1 LNRDRTG
8 TSRLH
13 RAEHLQKAERLQ
25 RAVRVLKQA
34 SSFGSARDR
43 RAWRAAHRVADDATP
58 KFVNTLLLNVRDTKS
73 QVNVANLSRQVA
85 SGNVTGIQR
94 ALIKPGL
101 NDDLRRLYR
110 GQIQDTLNEAGV
122 ASVKLQPK
130 VLAATFGRF
139 DLTNPRAVEWART
152 KAATLVVAIE
162 ESTMQTIRTVI
173 ADGIQN
179 GVPVRTTARKLRQ
192 SIGLTSRQWQ
202 SVNNFEDKLIRAGAS
217 RAAAEKGAER
227 FSKVVLRRRAEN
239 IARTE
244 TIAAGFQGRTE
255 LWDQAHDR
263 GLIDRA
269 EVKRKWIVT
278 PDDRLD
284 KFICLPMSGQTVGM
298 EQPFIT
304 GQGNPVPGPP
314 AHPQCRCDVILVIP
328 GDSIFDD
335 PTPRSASRAAQ
346 EGGTGIG
353 TAARVLTPG
362 GRPAVTTPGAVGSQV
377 PAGTTAS
384 TTITPP
390 STQVPAGRRA
400 LRARPGEEPL
410 TLPTGPPRPAPGP
423 AAVTPE
429 EVFTR
434 HPNLESMRGNLI
446 VEDFTDFRVRE
457 VVDDL
462 ALLSDNILKQM
473 ADKGVQ
479 YQVTATKT
487 IPEML
492 GSPSLGKKRP
502 PGWKSGTW
510 KDVRGGYFSRASTG
524 ESKVLIN
531 VNKTGG
537 SSSVALHEYG
547 HAIGDKLG
555 LNFASELKAANIRNL
570 DGLPKYFTQGGKR
583 GTRGRREMLAESTA
597 MWHKPIGNLTG
608 KQRVAAF
615 VDEDFA
621 NWLDKQLR

>member
-1 LNRDRTG
+1 M
-8 TSRLH
+8 
-13 RAEHLQKAERLQ
+13 
-25 RAVRVLKQA
+25 
-34 SSFGSARDR
+34 
-43 RAWRAAHRVADDATP
+43 
-58 KFVNTLLLNVRDTKS
+58 
-73 QVNVANLSRQVA
+73 
-85 SGNVTGIQR
+85 TGIQR

-110 GQIQDTLNEAGV
+110 GQIMDTLNEAGV

-130 VLAATFGRF
+130 VLAGVFGRF

-162 ESTMQTIRTVI
+162 ETTMQTIRTVI
-173 ADGIQN
+173 ADGIKN

-202 SVNNFEDKLIRAGAS
+202 SVNNFEDKLIKAGAS
-217 RAAAEKGAER
+217 QAAAQKGAER

-255 LWDQAHDR
+255 LWDQASDR
-263 GLIDRA
+263 GLIDKS

-284 KFICLPMSGQTVGM
+284 SAICLPMSGQTVGM

-304 GQGNPVPGPP
+304 GLGNPVPGPP

-335 PTPRSASRAAQ
+335 PTPRSASRARQ
-346 EGGTGIG
+346 EGGIGVG

-377 PAGTTAS
+377 PTGTTAT

-390 STQVPAGRRA
+390 TPPTPTPRRTRARRQAPADSTPSRTIQPGQTPAGQAPPGFRRVQT
-400 LRARPGEEPL
+400 RPGEEPIFL
-410 TLPTGPPRPAPGP
+410 PAPGQRLP
-423 AAVTPE
+423 RPSDVTPE

-446 VEDFTDFRVRE
+446 VEDFADFRVRE
-457 VVDDL
+457 MVDDL
-462 ALLSDNILKQM
+462 ALVSDNILKQM

-479 YQVTATKT
+479 IQLSTTKT
-487 IPEML
+487 IPEMI
-492 GSPSLGKKRP
+492 GSPRLAKKRP

-510 KDVRGGYFSRASTG
+510 KDVRGGYFSSPITG
-524 ESKVLIN
+524 EGRVVIN
-531 VNKTGG
+531 ATKTGG
-537 SSSVALHEYG
+537 STSVSLHEYG

-555 LNFASELKAANIRNL
+555 LNGASELRAANIRNL
-570 DGLPKYFTQGGKR
+570 DKLPRYFTQGGAR

-597 MWHKPIGNLTG
+597 MYYKPLGQLTG

-621 NWLDKQLR
+621 NWLDKMLR